1 MPHLSGSGSDN
12 KWRILKRPRRRL
24 KLGISLMGKVAASP
38 DKLLL
43 YEKLVATNPL
53 VERKGATVPYTSLNG
68 HMFSYL
74 SKEGKLALRLP
85 PGDRD
90 SFLKKYKTRLCEAY
104 GVVQPEY
111 VEVPDALLAAT
122 AELKKFFDI
131 SFAYVGAM
139 KPKPATKKKA
149 KRP

>member
-1 MPHLSGSGSDN
+1 MGSD
-12 KWRILKRPRRRL
+12 
-24 KLGISLMGKVAASP
+24 LMGKASASP

-90 SFLKKYKTRLCEAY
+90 SFLKKYNAKLCKAY

-111 VEVPDALLAAT
+111 VEVPDALLTAT

-131 SFAYVGAM
+131 SFAYVSAM
-139 KPKPATKKKA
+139 KPKPTTKKKA